1 MTQSYSIWSKHTLR
15 EAARY
20 NRKSGLI
27 WSVIVATS
35 LVAGIAQAI
44 VLVLVVKLAGQTTN
58 SGAPKQLSMGPIKFE
73 SLNQVFAATVGLAL
87 LVLFGDW
94 VGARLTGVLSARSL
108 ASVRGQIIDWY
119 SRSDWGTQ
127 STDRDGQLQELTT
140 THAGI
145 IANWVVEL
153 VKGAVAV
160 INLLAFVGS
169 ALFVNWAAALI
180 IVALCGLI
188 FVGLRPLG
196 KRVSSGAKE
205 VSDRN
210 LAFVE
215 QVSESTNM
223 AFETSVFGVGGE
235 MRGRMD
241 ASIADMVPIY
251 SYTRYLTRITGLL
264 TRDLGLVAVLG
275 AMWGF
280 SAAGVAATAT
290 LGAVVVLLA
299 RSITYTQT
307 MQETTTRLREAVPY
321 LHGLADARE
330 RYGDAVVEP
339 GTRPVDA
346 IGTIRLEGTGL
357 TYPDGTVGIAGVD
370 LEIRQGEAIGIVGTS
385 GAGKSSL
392 LQVLLRLRQPTAG
405 QYTVDGI
412 DAFEVAPTS
421 WHHLVAAVAQEPH
434 LFRATLAENIRFFRD
449 GISDEQL
456 QSSCERAGLTSFL
469 NARRDGLDT
478 EVSPRGGDLSG
489 GQKQRIGIARALAG
503 SPSLLVLDEPT
514 SALDNETEQMIIETL
529 RALQGQVTIVIIAH
543 RLTSVAFCDRIVVM
557 SEGKVSQIGPP
568 EVVLAGLDP
577 EAIELS

>member
-108 ASVRGQIIDWY
+108 ASVRGQIIDGY
-119 SRSDWGTQ
+119 SRSDWGPQ

-357 TYPDGTVGIAGVD
+357 TYPDGTVGIAGV
-370 LEIRQGEAIGIVGTS
+370 R
-385 GAGKSSL
+385 
-392 LQVLLRLRQPTAG
+392 RLRRRG
-405 QYTVDGI
+405 RRRRG
-412 DAFEVAPTS
+412 
-421 WHHLVAAVAQEPH
+421 
-434 LFRATLAENIRFFRD
+434 
-449 GISDEQL
+449 
-456 QSSCERAGLTSFL
+456 ERIPDSTG
-469 NARRDGLDT
+469 ARRGLPRPCAPGRPPGRA
-478 EVSPRGGDLSG
+478 SARRGGT
-489 GQKQRIGIARALAG
+489 R
-503 SPSLLVLDEPT
+503 PNPT
-514 SALDNETEQMIIETL
+514 
-529 RALQGQVTIVIIAH
+529 
-543 RLTSVAFCDRIVVM
+543 
-557 SEGKVSQIGPP
+557 
-568 EVVLAGLDP
+568 
-577 EAIELS
+577 